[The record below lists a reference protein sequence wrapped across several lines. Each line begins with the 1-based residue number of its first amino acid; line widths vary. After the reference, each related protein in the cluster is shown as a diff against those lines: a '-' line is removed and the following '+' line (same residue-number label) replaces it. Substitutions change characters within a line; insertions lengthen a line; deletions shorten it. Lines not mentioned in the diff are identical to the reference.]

1 MQRCF
6 NRIIFLVTLFLTC
19 SALAMANTGTPGSI
33 AGIITDQKLKEP
45 LMGAT
50 VQIEGSSTG
59 TVADLDGVFELSNLI
74 PGKYRLVI
82 KYISYKT
89 VTLDEVTV
97 APGKKTVLEIEMA
110 DESQALQ
117 GVVVMALMKQ
127 NTDVALLSS
136 VKKSVLVQT
145 GVSAQ
150 QITKNQDSDASG
162 VIRRIPGISIIDNKF
177 VMVRGLS
184 QRYNNVWINNSGVP
198 SSEADSRAFSF
209 DIIPASQ
216 LDNMMVVKSPAP
228 ELPSDFS
235 GGFIQIQTKDVPEKN
250 DFSVSVGTTINDQTH
265 FRDSYRNA
273 GSGTDWLGFD
283 NGKRSQSIN
292 LIPTDRLDNT
302 NRISVDQFTRN
313 GFNNDWQVKR
323 YTPVADLKLGMNLNR
338 YFQIRDHQTLAL
350 LASVNYANG
359 HKTYSDMENSRYGIY
374 NVQSDRPEYLYNYT
388 DQRYDRNTRVGAM
401 FNLTYIPRA
410 GDKYEFKNIFNQLGA
425 DRYTVRDGY
434 QNISAYYGQR
444 KMEYLYTS
452 RTTYSGQ
459 FTGTYN
465 RSMRKIDWSAGYS
478 FANKHQPDRRIIEL
492 QEEDGT
498 SYPDYK
504 GQYMLDQNEI
514 TRDFS
519 RLTEHIFSGAFNY
532 KQDFNLFDI
541 KPTLRTGAYTEYR
554 TRDYNNR
561 QFFYRWNESN
571 LPLGFGF
578 QDVVSQILQPD
589 NYGADKLYI
598 YEDTDNRN
606 SYSGNNML
614 GAAYLGL
621 FIPVQKLEIYG
632 GGRFE
637 YNRMELKSYTSI
649 YGNRTNTKTYDDAR
663 FFPSVNLA
671 YRFNE
676 NHIARA
682 AYGSSVNR
690 PEFREVS
697 GSVYYDFDLF
707 SDVKGNPA
715 LKTAYIRN
723 LDLRYE
729 YYPSAG
735 ELLSVTL
742 FHKNF
747 RNPIEW
753 TYLDAG
759 GSYTYTFENARAAN
773 NYGVELEVRKNL
785 DFIGLNDFSVN
796 LNAALIKSKVEF
808 EEGSLEKDR
817 PMQGQSP
824 YLINAGL
831 YYQNQRYKLNAAV
844 LYNRIGKRIIGVGRV
859 DTSDGGSINNDIPD
873 SYEMPRN
880 AIDLSFSKK
889 FGIVELKASVNDLLA
904 QRVQFKQFPKFEKE
918 GKIYERAQVTKS
930 FNPGR
935 SFNVSVSVNL

>member
-6 NRIIFLVTLFLTC
+6 TRIFFLVILFLTC
-19 SALAMANTGTPGSI
+19 GASIMANSDVTGTI
-33 AGIITDQKLKEP
+33 AGIIIDQKLKDP

-50 VQIEGSSTG
+50 IQIEGTSLG
-59 TVADLDGVFELSNLI
+59 TVADLDGVFELPGLS
-74 PGKYRLVI
+74 PGKYKLVV

-89 VTLDEVTV
+89 VVLEEVTV
-97 APGKKTVLEIEMA
+97 EANKKTVVEIEMA

-127 NTDVALLSS
+127 NTDVALLTT
-136 VKKSVLVQT
+136 VKKSLLVQT

-216 LDNMMVVKSPAP
+216 LDNMMVIKSPTP

-250 DFSVSVGTTINDQTH
+250 SFSVSVGTTINDQTH
-265 FRDSYRNA
+265 FRDSYRNS
-273 GSGTDWLGFD
+273 GSATDLLGFD
-283 NGKRSQSIN
+283 NGKRSKSIN
-292 LIPTDRLDNT
+292 LVTSERLDN
-302 NRISVDQFTRN
+302 NDRNAVEQFTRN
-313 GFNNDWQVKR
+313 GFNNDWNIKK
-323 YTPVADLKLGMNLNR
+323 YTPVADLKLGMNVNR
-338 YFQIRDHQTLAL
+338 YFQFADQKTVAL
-350 LASVNYANG
+350 LAALNYANG
-359 HKTYSDMENSRYGIY
+359 SKTYTDMENSRYGIY
-374 NVQSDRPEYLYNYT
+374 NIQKDSPEYLYNYT
-388 DQRYDRNTRVGAM
+388 DQRYDRTVRLGGM
-401 FNLTYIPRA
+401 FNLTFIPRA

-425 DRYTVRDGY
+425 DRYTTRDGY

-465 RSMRKIDWSAGYS
+465 RSMRKIDWNAGYS

-498 SYPDYK
+498 SYPDHK
-504 GQYMLDQNEI
+504 GEYMIDQNEI
-514 TRDFS
+514 SRDFS
-519 RLTEHIFSGAFNY
+519 RLNEHIFSGAFNY
-532 KQDFNLFDI
+532 KQDFNIWNI
-541 KPTLRTGAYTEYR
+541 KPALKTGIYSEYR

-561 QFFYRWNESN
+561 QFFYRWNEKN

-589 NYGADKLYI
+589 NYSRDKLYI

-606 SYSGNNML
+606 SYSGNNIL

-621 FIPVQKLEIYG
+621 FVPIGKLELYG

-649 YGNRTNTKTYDDAR
+649 YGDRTKTKSYDDSH
-663 FFPSVNLA
+663 FFPSLNLA

-697 GSVYYDFDLF
+697 NSVYYDFDLF
-707 SDVKGNPA
+707 SDVKGNPD

-723 LDLRYE
+723 FDLRYE

-735 ELLSVTL
+735 ELISVTL
-742 FHKNF
+742 FYKNF

-759 GSYTYTFENARAAN
+759 GSYTYTFENAKEAN
-773 NYGVELEVRKNL
+773 NYGIELELRKNL
-785 DFIGLNDFSVN
+785 EFIGLADFSVN
-796 LNAALIKSKVEF
+796 LNAALIESNVKFDEN
-808 EEGSLEKDR
+808 SLEKDR

-831 YYQNQRYKLNAAV
+831 YYQNQRYGLNAAV

-859 DTSDGGSINNDIPD
+859 DTSNGGSINNDIPD

-880 AIDLSFSKK
+880 AIDVSFSKK
-889 FGIVELKASVNDLLA
+889 FGIVELKLSANDLLA
-904 QRVQFKQFPKFEKE
+904 QRVQFKQFPKFEKD
-918 GKIYERAQVTKS
+918 GHVYDRSQVTKS

>member
-6 NRIIFLVTLFLTC
+6 NRIFVFILSILSF
-19 SALAMANTGTPGSI
+19 SASLMAESNRTGII
-33 AGIITDQKLKEP
+33 AGVIIDQKLKEP

-50 VQIEGSSTG
+50 VQVEGTAIG
-59 TVADLDGVFELSNLI
+59 TVADLDGVFELPALA
-74 PGKYRLVI
+74 PGNYKLTI
-82 KYISYKT
+82 KYISYQT
-89 VTLDEVTV
+89 VTLDPVLVE
-97 APGKKTVLEIEMA
+97 PGKKTVLEVEMTDA
-110 DESQALQ
+110 SQALQ

-136 VKKSVLVQT
+136 VKKSMLVQT

-250 DFSVSVGTTINDQTH
+250 AFSISVGTTVNDQTH

-273 GSGTDWLGFD
+273 GSATDLFGFD
-283 NGKRSQSIN
+283 NGKRSKTVDLS
-292 LIPTDRLDNT
+292 PTNRLDNT
-302 NRISVDQFTRN
+302 VASNVNEMTRN
-313 GFNNDWQVKR
+313 GFNNDWKINR
-323 YTPVADLKLGMNLNR
+323 YTPVADLKLGMNINR
-338 YFQIRDHQTLAL
+338 YRNFDNGHTVAL
-350 LASVNYANG
+350 LAALNYANG
-359 HKTYSDMENSRYGIY
+359 SKTYADMENSRYGIY
-374 NVQSDRPEYLYNYT
+374 NIQHDRPEYLYSYT
-388 DQRYDRNTRVGAM
+388 DQRYDRNVRLGGM
-401 FNLTYIPRA
+401 FNLSYLPRT

-425 DRYTVRDGY
+425 DRYTSREGY

-459 FTGTYN
+459 LTGTHT
-465 RSMRKIDWSAGYS
+465 RSSRKTDWSLGYS

-498 SYPDYK
+498 AFPAHK
-504 GQYMLDQNEI
+504 GEYMVDQNEI

-519 RLTEHIFSGAFNY
+519 KLNEHIFSGATNY
-532 KQDFNLFDI
+532 KQDFSLFGLTPSLKSGI
-541 KPTLRTGAYTEYR
+541 YGEYR
-554 TRDYNNR
+554 TRNYHNR
-561 QFFYRWNESN
+561 QFFYRWNEANMPSE
-571 LPLGFGF
+571 FGF
-578 QDVVSQILQPD
+578 QDVIGEILQPE
-589 NYGADKLYI
+589 NYGSDKLYI

-606 SYSGNNML
+606 SYSGNNLL

-621 FIPVQKLEIYG
+621 FVPVGKLEIYG

-637 YNRMELKSYTSI
+637 YNRMQLTSFTSI
-649 YGNRTNTKTYDDAR
+649 YGDRTKTKTYDDGR

-671 YRFNE
+671 YRLNE
-676 NHIARA
+676 KHVARA
-682 AYGSSVNR
+682 AYGASVNR
-690 PEFREVS
+690 PEFRELS
-697 GSVYYDFDLF
+697 SSVYYDFDLF
-707 SDVKGNPA
+707 SDVKGNPD
-715 LKTAYIRN
+715 LKTAYIQN
-723 LDLRYE
+723 VDLRYE
-729 YYPSAG
+729 YYPAAG
-735 ELLSVTL
+735 ELLSLTL
-742 FHKNF
+742 FYKNF

-759 GSYTYTFENARAAN
+759 GSYTYTFENAREAS
-773 NYGVELEVRKNL
+773 NYGVELEIRKNL
-785 DFIGLNDFSVN
+785 SFIGLPDFSVN
-796 LNAALIKSKVEF
+796 LNAALIESKVKF

-824 YLINAGL
+824 YLINAGV
-831 YYQNQRYKLNAAV
+831 YYQNQRHGLNAAV

-859 DTSDGGSINNDIPD
+859 DTSNGGSINNDIPD

-889 FGIVELKASVNDLLA
+889 WGIVELKASVNDLLA

-918 GKIYERAQVTKS
+918 GQLYERAQVTKS

-935 SFNVSVSVNL
+935 SFNLSVSVNL

>member
-6 NRIIFLVTLFLTC
+6 TRIIFLITLFLT
-19 SALAMANTGTPGSI
+19 STALATANSKVTGSI

-50 VQIEGSSTG
+50 VQIEGSATG
-59 TVADLDGVFELSNLI
+59 TVADLDGVFELPGLS
-74 PGKYRLVI
+74 PGKYKVI
-82 KYISYKT
+82 VKYISYKT
-89 VTLDEVTV
+89 VTLDEVLV
-97 APGKKTVLEIEMA
+97 EAGKKTVVEVGMS

-127 NTDVALLSS
+127 NTDVALLNT
-136 VKKSVLVQT
+136 VKKSLLVQT

-250 DFSVSVGTTINDQTH
+250 SIAFSVGTAINDQTH

-273 GSGTDWLGFD
+273 GSATDFLGFD
-283 NGKRSQSIN
+283 NGKRSKSI
-292 LIPTDRLDNT
+292 DMVAGQRLDNT
-302 NRISVDQFTRN
+302 DRTQVEALTRN
-313 GFNNDWQVKR
+313 GFNNDWTIKK
-323 YTPVADLKLGMNLNR
+323 YTPIADLKLGMNLNR
-338 YFQIRDHQTLAL
+338 YYRLNDDRVFAL
-350 LASVNYANG
+350 LASVNYSNG
-359 HKTYSDMENSRYGIY
+359 SKTYTDMENSRYGIY
-374 NVQSDRPEYLYNYT
+374 NIQQDRPEYLYQYT
-388 DQRYDRNTRVGAM
+388 DQRYDRNVRAGAM
-401 FNLTYIPRA
+401 FNLTYIPRN

-425 DRYTVRDGY
+425 DRYTSREGY

-465 RSMRKIDWSAGYS
+465 RPTRKIDWSAGYS
-478 FANKHQPDRRIIEL
+478 FANKYQPDRRIIEL

-504 GQYMLDQNEI
+504 GQYMIDQNEI
-514 TRDFS
+514 LRDFS
-519 RLTEHIFSGAFNY
+519 RLNEHIFSGAFNY
-532 KQDFNLFDI
+532 KQDFNLWDI
-541 KPTLRTGAYTEYR
+541 KPSLKTGAYGEYR

-578 QDVVSQILQPD
+578 QDVVSQILHPD
-589 NYGADKLYI
+589 NYSADKLYI

-606 SYSGNNML
+606 SYSGNNLL

-621 FIPVQKLEIYG
+621 FVPVGKLELYG

-637 YNRMELKSYTSI
+637 YNRMELKSYTTI
-649 YGNRTNTKTYDDAR
+649 YGSRTSTKSYDDAH
-663 FFPSVNLA
+663 FFPSVNMA

-676 NHIARA
+676 KHIARA

-690 PEFREVS
+690 PEFRELS

-715 LKTAYIRN
+715 LKTAYIQN

-729 YYPSAG
+729 YYPSSG

-742 FHKNF
+742 FYKNF

-759 GSYTYTFENARAAN
+759 GSYTYTFENAREAN
-773 NYGVELEVRKNL
+773 NYGIELELRKNL
-785 DFIGLNDFSVN
+785 AFIGLNDFSVN
-796 LNAALIKSKVEF
+796 LNAALIESNVKF
-808 EEGSLEKDR
+808 EAGSLEKER

-831 YYQNQRYKLNAAV
+831 YYQNQRYGLNAAM

-859 DTSDGGSINNDIPD
+859 DTSNGGSINNDIPD

-880 AIDLSFSKK
+880 AIDLSFGKK
-889 FGIVELKASVNDLLA
+889 FGMVELKASINDVLA
-904 QRVQFKQFPKFEKE
+904 QAVQFKQFPKFEKE
-918 GKIYERAQVTKS
+918 GAIHERSQVTKS
-930 FNPGR
+930 FKPGR
-935 SFNVSVSVNL
+935 SFNVSVSVQL